1 MIYAD
6 THIHLQD
13 YNPAD
18 VKNVVTNA
26 NKNNVCEFVNASSH
40 PTDWQKVL
48 DIAAEFTG
56 IIPAIGVH
64 PWYIC
69 LLYTSPSPRD

>member
-13 YNPAD
+13 YSSAD

-26 NKNNVCEFVNASSH
+26 NKNNVCEFVNVSSH
-40 PTDWQKVL
+40 PADWQKVL
-48 DIAAEFTG
+48 DIAAEFKG
-56 IIPAIGVH
+56 IIPAVGV
-64 PWYIC
+64 
-69 LLYTSPSPRD
+69 